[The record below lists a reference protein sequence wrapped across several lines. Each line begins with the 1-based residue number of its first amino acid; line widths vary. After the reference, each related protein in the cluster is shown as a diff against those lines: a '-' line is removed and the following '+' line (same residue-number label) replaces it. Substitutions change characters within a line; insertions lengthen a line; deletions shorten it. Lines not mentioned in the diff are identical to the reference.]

1 MPTLVEKEIYE
12 FEMAQEVEEKIRQAE
27 DLHQIIPENVVE
39 NLQKID
45 VSARFY
51 CKVKRALDFLVAA
64 VGLIVLLVPMLI
76 ISLII
81 YLDDPGKVIFSQYRV
96 GRNGKRFKLYKFR
109 SMKESAP
116 KYMATIDLQDPQQH
130 VTRAGSVLRRLSLD
144 ELPQLLNVLKGDMSL
159 VGPRPLISD
168 EYEVHAMRMRFG
180 VYKTRPGITGLAQI
194 SGRDLVDPAEKIHL
208 DVQYLQ
214 EFGFWSDGKILLATI
229 PKVLRREGV
238 RENNQK
244 QEEKQ

>member
-1 MPTLVEKEIYE
+1 MSPLLEKEVYG
-12 FEMAQEVEEKIRQAE
+12 FEMAQEVEDKMRQAK
-27 DLHQIIPENVVE
+27 DLHQIIPEDMVQ
-39 NLQKID
+39 NLHRTD

-51 CKVKRALDFLVAA
+51 CKIKRVLDFLIAA
-64 VGLIVLLVPMLI
+64 LGLLILLVPMLV

-81 YLDDPGKVIFSQYRV
+81 YLDDPGKVIFTQYRV

-109 SMKESAP
+109 SMKESTP
-116 KYMATIDLQDPQQH
+116 KYLATVELQDPQQH
-130 VTRAGSVLRRLSLD
+130 ITRVGNVLRRLSLD

-168 EYEVHAMRMRFG
+168 EYEMHAMRMRFG
-180 VYKTRPGITGLAQI
+180 VYRIRPGITGLAQI
-194 SGRDLVDPAEKIHL
+194 SGRDLVDPVEKIHL
-208 DVQYLQ
+208 DVQYLR
-214 EFGFWSDGKILLATI
+214 EFSFRTDGKILLATI

-238 RENNQK
+238 QENNQK